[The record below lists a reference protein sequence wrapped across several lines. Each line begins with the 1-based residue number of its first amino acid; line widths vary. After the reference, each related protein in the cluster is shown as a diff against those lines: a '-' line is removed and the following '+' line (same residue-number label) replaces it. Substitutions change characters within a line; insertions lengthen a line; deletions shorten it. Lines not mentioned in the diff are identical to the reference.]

1 MPDKMDSLPTPAARA
16 EIFWQDAKKIRHKIL
31 RDIEQLKKGSNGKT
45 EEEQLKSLEGSMAEF
60 RLRFVCTLSADPQYI
75 YQSDAEKV
83 MWELH
88 IYINKA
94 YRDLFNER
102 LRGQPHVV
110 TKRKVEKLYNNY
122 LKTAHDFYK
131 GYFQRLQTL
140 HGLPQL
146 PRINSVLELE
156 PPAVDDRQGHIV
168 TAEAA
173 QRSFHSTL
181 LRLGDLSRWRHK
193 ARPKPDGTKMAL
205 LYYALAHDLKPTS
218 GDAHHQMGMM
228 YTEEHNH
235 LLVVYHLYRSLAIEL
250 PHANSTRNLEIEFKQ
265 ILHSSTPSRRTGTP
279 DPNESFSNW
288 FVRLH
293 AHFAKGETFSQQSE
307 LEQTV
312 LYRLEAM
319 LKKPDTLP
327 LVLKMALIN
336 IAAYYVAQSRVQKDW
351 SDSASKS
358 CEFLLGMNVR
368 WIVVISRLFQAELQ
382 EFSKA
387 AAPAKDTADN
397 GETPKHTTEF
407 SPFTENLL
415 PLMRVYMAW
424 LYIYR
429 ADIVK
434 FQGHLGAHVFDMY
447 RILAQVLTTILKDFN
462 GQQME
467 ASPYLLPEDVLAL
480 GMKPFDG
487 PNMAP
492 ACRLH
497 LAFGRDEFKP
507 HWEDTGLPRKE
518 PDAEMRARVYDLMNC
533 GFSLALD
540 DKFPLAVKPPAEGS
554 DGTVTISY
562 VEGGKAAQIAQQ
574 EHAKS
579 QPIPADAQVE
589 QLEGQLRN
597 LRPAS
602 RSGFTGLNG
611 IQAVGSLGRAH
622 TRAPPGSAAIEGS
635 PEPRANDVDPLETES
650 DLNIDAKMHNMVDD
664 LLEDDNSD
672 LMSTHPERG
681 PAQPKTSS
689 YGMHSS
695 TAEQVFGGLQTAGH
709 NSSAIFGR
717 LNPWGSFVTPPQT
730 GPGRGEPIG
739 TQYNEGANFST
750 GSPDQAQR
758 ASSTSSLQPTVPD
771 FTPGPGMQRGSDPF
785 ALFPPSHTQA
795 PGNQFGQANFGTS
808 GRPSSGLAGPVH
820 GSRGG
825 FGHARQRLGGSTG
838 SSGISSF
845 FSPKDNAG
853 AYEIASGGYVTGE
866 QFKNTRA
873 KAVSSPL
880 GFNLGSNPFSTD
892 FSQTASGLPPVNSP
906 FGLPTGQINGGF
918 AEGDMYSYNQQFAG
932 SFPAYAQPNGLTTVC
947 NGNVY
952 NATTAYGRG
961 IVAAKDDPSHFRNAV
976 KKTHMAVAAA
986 EADAFDRA
994 VLESALAEDRPKPK
1008 G

>member
-1 MPDKMDSLPTPAARA
+1 MPDKMDSLPTA
-16 EIFWQDAKKIRHKIL
+16 EMYWQDAKKIRHKIV
-31 RDIEQLKKGSNGKT
+31 RDIRQLKEGSNGKT
-45 EEEQLKSLEGSMAEF
+45 EEEQLRSLEGSMAEF
-60 RLRFVCTLSADPQYI
+60 RLRFVCTLSGDPQYI

-88 IYINKA
+88 TYVNQA

-131 GYFQRLQTL
+131 GYFQRLQSL

-156 PPAVDDRQGHIV
+156 PPTVDDRQGHLV

-181 LRLGDLSRWRHK
+181 LRLGDISRWRHK
-193 ARPKPDGTKMAL
+193 ARPKPGGTKMAL

-235 LLVVYHLYRSLAIEL
+235 LLVVYHLYRSLAIEF
-250 PHANSTRNLEIEFKQ
+250 PHANSTRNLEVEFKH
-265 ILHSSTPSRRTGTP
+265 ILNSSTPTRRTGTP

-312 LYRLEAM
+312 LHRLEEM

-327 LVLKMALIN
+327 LVLKMVLIN
-336 IAAYYVAQSRVQKDW
+336 IAAYYVTLSRALKDW
-351 SDSASKS
+351 KDSASKS
-358 CEFLLGMNVR
+358 CEFVLGMNVR

-387 AAPAKDTADN
+387 AAPAKDTAEN
-397 GETPKHTTEF
+397 GAKAKHAAKF

-434 FQGHLGAHVFDMY
+434 FQGHLGGHVFDMY
-447 RILAQVLTTILKDFN
+447 RILAQVLTTILKEFN

-467 ASPYLLPEDVLAL
+467 ASPYLLPEDVVAL

-487 PNMAP
+487 PNMAS

-497 LAFGRDEFKP
+497 LAFGRDDFKP

-540 DKFPLAVKPPAEGS
+540 DGFPLAVNPPAEGS

-562 VEGGKAAQIAQQ
+562 VEGGKGSQIAQQ
-574 EHAKS
+574 EPVRS
-579 QPIPADAQVE
+579 QPIPADAQ
-589 QLEGQLRN
+589 
-597 LRPAS
+597 
-602 RSGFTGLNG
+602 
-611 IQAVGSLGRAH
+611 AVGNLGRAH
-622 TRAPPGSAAIEGS
+622 TRAPSGSAAVEGS
-635 PEPRANDVDPLETES
+635 PEPRTIDVEPLETES
-650 DLNIDAKMHNMVDD
+650 DLNIDAKMHDMVDD

-672 LMSTHPERG
+672 LMGTQPGRG
-681 PAQPKTSS
+681 PTQPKTSS

-695 TAEQVFGGLQTAGH
+695 TAEQVFGGLQTPGH

-717 LNPWGSFVTPPQT
+717 PTPWGSF
-730 GPGRGEPIG
+730 E
-739 TQYNEGANFST
+739 
-750 GSPDQAQR
+750 
-758 ASSTSSLQPTVPD
+758 
-771 FTPGPGMQRGSDPF
+771 
-785 ALFPPSHTQA
+785 
-795 PGNQFGQANFGTS
+795 
-808 GRPSSGLAGPVH
+808 
-820 GSRGG
+820 
-825 FGHARQRLGGSTG
+825 
-838 SSGISSF
+838 
-845 FSPKDNAG
+845 NAG
-853 AYEIASGGYVTGE
+853 AYEIASGGHVPG
-866 QFKNTRA
+866 QINNARS

-880 GFNLGSNPFSTD
+880 GFNMGSNPFSMD
-892 FSQTASGLPPVNSP
+892 FSQAASGLPPVNSP

-918 AEGDMYSYNQQFAG
+918 AQSDMYSYNQQFGG
-932 SFPAYAQPNGLTTVC
+932 SFPAYAQPNGPTTVC

-961 IVAAKDDPSHFRNAV
+961 VVAAKDDPSRFRNAV

-994 VLESALAEDRPKPK
+994 VLESALADDRPKPK

>member
-1 MPDKMDSLPTPAARA
+1 
-16 EIFWQDAKKIRHKIL
+16 
-31 RDIEQLKKGSNGKT
+31 
-45 EEEQLKSLEGSMAEF
+45 
-60 RLRFVCTLSADPQYI
+60 
-75 YQSDAEKV
+75 

-146 PRINSVLELE
+146 PRINSVLELQ
-156 PPAVDDRQGHIV
+156 PPAVDDRQGHVV

-173 QRSFHSTL
+173 QKSFHSTL

-193 ARPKPDGTKMAL
+193 ARPRADGTKMAL

-235 LLVVYHLYRSLAIEL
+235 LLVVYHLYRSLAIEF
-250 PHANSTRNLEIEFKQ
+250 PHANSTLNLEIEFKQ
-265 ILHSSTPSRRTGTP
+265 LLNSSTPTRRTGTP
-279 DPNESFSNW
+279 DPDESFSNW
-288 FVRLH
+288 FVMLH
-293 AHFAKGETFSQQSE
+293 AHFAKGEAFSQQSE

-312 LYRLEAM
+312 LHRLETM
-319 LKKPDTLP
+319 LKKPGTLP
-327 LVLKMALIN
+327 LVLKMVLIN
-336 IAAYYVAQSRVQKDW
+336 IAAYYVTLSRVQKDW
-351 SDSASKS
+351 SGGASKS
-358 CEFLLGMNVR
+358 CEFVLGMNVR
-368 WIVVISRLFQAELQ
+368 WVVVISRLFQAELQ

-387 AAPAKDTADN
+387 AAPAKETAEN
-397 GETPKHTTEF
+397 GKPPKHTVKF

-415 PLMRVYMAW
+415 PLMRVYMDW

-434 FQGHLGAHVFDMY
+434 YQGHLGGHIFDMY
-447 RILAQVLTTILKDFN
+447 RILAQVLTTILKEFN

-467 ASPYLLPEDVLAL
+467 ASPYLLPEDVVAL

-497 LAFGRDEFKP
+497 LAFGRDDFKP

-540 DKFPLAVKPPAEGS
+540 DAFPLVVNTPAEGS
-554 DGTVTISY
+554 GGIVTISY
-562 VEGGKAAQIAQQ
+562 VEGGKAAQIAPQ
-574 EHAKS
+574 EPVRS
-579 QPIPADAQVE
+579 QPIPADAQVD

-597 LRPAS
+597 LRPTS
-602 RSGFTGLNG
+602 RSGLTGLNG
-611 IQAVGSLGRAH
+611 MQGADNLGRAH
-622 TRAPPGSAAIEGS
+622 TRAPSGSAAIEGS
-635 PEPRANDVDPLETES
+635 PKTRANDADPLETEA
-650 DLNIDAKMHNMVDD
+650 DLNIDAKMHDMVDD

-672 LMSTHPERG
+672 LIGTQPGRT
-681 PAQPKTSS
+681 PAQFNTSS

-695 TAEQVFGGLQTAGH
+695 TAEQVFGGLQTPG
-709 NSSAIFGR
+709 NISSAIFGGS
-717 LNPWGSFVTPPQT
+717 NPWGSFVTPPQT
-730 GPGRGEPIG
+730 VPGRREPVG
-739 TQYNEGANFST
+739 PQYNEGANFST
-750 GSPDQAQR
+750 GCPNQAQR
-758 ASSTSSLQPTVPD
+758 ASSMSSLQPTVPD
-771 FTPGPGMQRGSDPF
+771 FTPGPGMQRGPDPF
-785 ALFPPSHTQA
+785 ALFPPSNIQA
-795 PGNQFGQANFGTS
+795 PGNQVGQANFGTS
-808 GRPSSGLAGPVH
+808 GRPSSGLGGPLQ

-825 FGHARQRLGGSTG
+825 FGHTRQRLGGSTG
-838 SSGISSF
+838 SSATSSF

-853 AYEIASGGYVTGE
+853 AYEIASGAHVTG
-866 QFKNTRA
+866 QVNNTRA
-873 KAVSSPL
+873 KAVSPPL
-880 GFNLGSNPFSTD
+880 GLNMGSNPFSTD

-918 AEGDMYSYNQQFAG
+918 AQGDMYSYNQQFAG
-932 SFPAYAQPNGLTTVC
+932 SFPSYAQPNGLTTVC

-961 IVAAKDDPSHFRNAV
+961 VVAAKDDPSHFRNAV
-976 KKTHMAVAAA
+976 KKSHMAGAAA
-986 EADAFDRA
+986 EASAFDRA